1 MENKPEIRVL
11 FDSFSHVKYRKM
23 TPNDSIKKIN
33 IGDEYNIYPY
43 AIHPEETGIRK
54 KHWFFNGGVETR
66 IATEPLFQSVNN
78 YFRTED
84 EVLDDWNNT
93 VMCIDGK
100 WYNKPWIE
108 IWMLNNEKFRAYYKS
123 DEDMEAALNELRN
136 ENTKEIRADV

>member
-1 MENKPEIRVL
+1 MESKAEIRVL
-11 FDSFSHVKYRKM
+11 FDSFSHVKYRKT

-33 IGDEYNIYPY
+33 IWEDYDILPN
-43 AIHPEETGIRK
+43 AFHPEKSGIRK
-54 KHWFFNGGVETR
+54 KHWFFNGGIETR
-66 IATEPLFQSVNN
+66 IATEPLFKSGND

-108 IWMLNNEKFRAYYKS
+108 IWMLNNEKFRAYYNS
-123 DEDMEAALNELRN
+123 DDDMENALNDIRN